1 KGSAFRATHLVRTRT
16 RDETYAPRVA
26 ITILD
31 PLLSDAAA
39 DRMVEQWHAFGSYG
53 QYSNEGFDTAYAP
66 DLAQRYDAAANFVR
80 SGGRFGRK
88 NEPPA
93 VLAART
99 NYFRETYS
107 YGDDVFLAGIEAF
120 RDDDSLAAT
129 APTAIRRPT
138 PLATT
143 PPRCSTPTRSSTA
156 STASPETTSRSR
168 P

>member
-1 KGSAFRATHLVRTRT
+1 MGSAMTASSRKGSAFRATHLVRTRT
-16 RDETYAPRVA
+16 RGETYAPRVA

-39 DRMVEQWHAFGSYG
+39 DWMVEQWHAFGSYG

-93 VLAART
+93 VLDART
-99 NYFRETYS
+99 YHLRDTYS
-107 YGDDVFLAGIEAF
+107 YGDDISLPGIEAF
-120 RDDDSLAAT
+120 GYHESL
-129 APTAIRRPT
+129 P
-138 PLATT
+138 
-143 PPRCSTPTRSSTA
+143 
-156 STASPETTSRSR
+156 
-168 P
+168 